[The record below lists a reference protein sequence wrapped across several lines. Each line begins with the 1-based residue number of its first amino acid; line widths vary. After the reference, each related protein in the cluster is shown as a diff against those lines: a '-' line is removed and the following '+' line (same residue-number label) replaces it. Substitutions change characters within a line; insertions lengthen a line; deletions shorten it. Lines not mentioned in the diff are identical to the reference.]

1 MGLEAKL
8 VALDNLPDQI
18 SDYKKKRMQLVQEI
32 FKTKEQLLGDY
43 RRLYSPVQQFIER
56 HAVSQQQDALQFSA
70 SIAVDGFVDGL
81 LQMIHQGRK
90 GSFQGE
96 QEGRERIREI
106 LKSSDFANEDGVQ
119 TFLNT
124 IQSHLEYDKRETND
138 KRVRLRDQLR
148 QGRNPIDIYNFLFGL
163 SYLKPR
169 FELRWQGKP
178 LDQLSPGERGNL
190 LLVFYLLIDKRD
202 IPLIID
208 QPEENLDNQ
217 TIATM
222 LVPAIKHAKQH
233 RQIVIV
239 THNPNLAVVCD
250 AEQIIHSR
258 LDKPDGHRVV
268 YTTGAIE
275 DPVITQ
281 LIVDVLEGTKPAFD
295 LRDARY
301 EGLDRAP

>member
-1 MGLEAKL
+1 M
-8 VALDNLPDQI
+8 PDQI
-18 SDYKKKRMQLVQEI
+18 TELKTKRMQCVQDI
-32 FKTKEQLLGDY
+32 FHTKEQLLADY
-43 RRLYSPVQQFIER
+43 RRLYSPVQQFIDK
-56 HAVSQQQDALQFSA
+56 HPVSQQQDALQFSA
-70 SIAVDGFVDGL
+70 AIAVDSFADGF
-81 LQMIHQGRK
+81 LQLIHQGRK

-96 QEGRERIREI
+96 QEGRDRVREI
-106 LKSSDFANEDGVQ
+106 LKNSDFINEGGVKL
-119 TFLNT
+119 FIDT
-124 IQSHLEYDKRETND
+124 IQNQLEFDQREATDKP
-138 KRVRLRDQLR
+138 VRLRDQLR
-148 QGRNPIDIYNFLFGL
+148 QGRTPIEVNNFIYAL

-190 LLVFYLLIDKRD
+190 LLVFYLLLDKRD
-202 IPLIID
+202 VPLIID

-222 LVPAIKHAKQH
+222 LVPAIKHAKQY
-233 RQIVIV
+233 RQIIIV

-250 AEQIIHSR
+250 AEQIIHSN
-258 LDKPDGHRVV
+258 LDKTDGHRVV

-295 LRDARY
+295 LRDSRY
-301 EGLDRAP
+301 EVLDRLP

>member
-1 MGLEAKL
+1 
-8 VALDNLPDQI
+8 V
-18 SDYKKKRMQLVQEI
+18 
-32 FKTKEQLLGDY
+32 KEQLLADY
-43 RRLYSPVQQFIER
+43 RRLYSPVQQFIDR
-56 HAVSQQQDALQFSA
+56 HAVSQQQGALQFSA
-70 SIAVDGFVDGL
+70 SIAADGFTDGL

-90 GSFQGE
+90 GSFQGD
-96 QEGRERIREI
+96 QEGRERVREV
-106 LKSSDFANEDGVQ
+106 LKSSDFANENGVR
-119 TFLNT
+119 TFMNT
-124 IQSHLEYDKRETND
+124 IQSHLEYDKRETTD
-138 KRVRLRDQLR
+138 KPVRLRDQLR
-148 QGRNPIDIYNFLFGL
+148 QGRNPKEIYDFLFGL

-169 FELRWQGKP
+169 FELRWQDKP
-178 LDQLSPGERGNL
+178 IDQLSPGERGTL

-202 IPLIID
+202 VPLIID

-250 AEQIIHSR
+250 AEQIIHSS
-258 LDKPDGHRVV
+258 LDKRAGHRVT

-275 DPVITQ
+275 DPIITQ

-295 LRDARY
+295 LRDSRY
-301 EGLDRAP
+301 EVLDRAL